1 MVWLSVTRYPIG
13 GSGENM
19 NYPNVVGKPWDRKEH
34 GLIVP
39 RCYSIRCGVPKC
51 EQAFI
56 SNRAFGVIRPM
67 ARHYREKHP
76 QRPFVLRKSFW
87 AKQINIPQGLL
98 K

>member
-1 MVWLSVTRYPIG
+1 
-13 GSGENM
+13 M
-19 NYPNVVGKPWDRKEH
+19 NPTYTVLKAAKPWNRKEH

-56 SNRAFGVIRPM
+56 SNRAVGVIRPL
-67 ARHYREKHP
+67 AQHYREKHP

-87 AKQINIPQGLL
+87 AKPIDIPQGLL